1 MNLFGEAREWACV
14 LIVFTPRW
22 WLVNRNNALS
32 SLHDGFWTLPALATL
47 GLSGNPLASVSD
59 NVVGLANT
67 LTDLDLSYTN
77 LKALPE
83 SLGRLTELV

>member
-1 MNLFGEAREWACV
+1 MSVRIECV
-14 LIVFTPRW
+14 QVAW

-59 NVVGLANT
+59 SVAGVANT
-67 LTDLDLSYTN
+67 LTDLDLSYTK

-83 SLGRLTELV
+83 SLGSLTELVRMYGNRKEL